1 MNRKVASDVFTE
13 LALSSRKNN
22 VDSGRE
28 PPNMNQTLFYGY
40 AAVVA
45 SCSRYCN
52 ISTHSFDTWVML
64 KSGGTESR
72 VVLAL
77 GCR

>member
-1 MNRKVASDVFTE
+1 MNRKAASDVFTE

-40 AAVVA
+40 AVMP
-45 SCSRYCN
+45 SLLQ
-52 ISTHSFDTWVML
+52 HFDTIV
-64 KSGGTESR
+64 STPG
-72 VVLAL
+72 
-77 GCR
+77 